1 MQFIIGATDYK
12 FGAGR
17 KGGGGY
23 GRTSLALVYVSVLN

>member
-17 KGGGGY
+17 KGGGY

>member
-17 KGGGGY
+17 KGGGG
-23 GRTSLALVYVSVLN
+23 GDTAELVLHLYM

>member
-17 KGGGGY
+17 KGGGD
-23 GRTSLALVYVSVLN
+23 TAELVLHLYM